1 MRARAVKPSSP
12 IQESG
17 RRLPCFGTSC
27 RVRRSLPA
35 VKTCAM
41 ASLSIK
47 KTAGKTSRAFLFSAF
62 CQPIC
67 TMSFCSLSRMRF
79 SSLEI

>member
-1 MRARAVKPSSP
+1 
-12 IQESG
+12 
-17 RRLPCFGTSC
+17 
-27 RVRRSLPA
+27 
-35 VKTCAM
+35 M